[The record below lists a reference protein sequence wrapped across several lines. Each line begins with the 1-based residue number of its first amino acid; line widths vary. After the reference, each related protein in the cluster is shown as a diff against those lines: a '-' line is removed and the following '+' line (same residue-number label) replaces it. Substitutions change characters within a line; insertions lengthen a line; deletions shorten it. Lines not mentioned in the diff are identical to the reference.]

1 MTRQVQDQLACIARL
16 SAIHD
21 ASKSCYPSMLLVTSS
36 GMATEKAAYAILL
49 CYCAMSKSLAIQVGK
64 A

>member
-1 MTRQVQDQLACIARL
+1 
-16 SAIHD
+16 
-21 ASKSCYPSMLLVTSS
+21 MLLVTSS